1 MVICDATM
9 CQYNKETFCTKENTV
24 IRMVANG
31 FPVCDIMALNH
42 TIINNE
48 FNRKQNIKLGLTK
61 FCSCDMIVSR

>member
-48 FNRKQNIKLGLTK
+48 FNRKQTK
-61 FCSCDMIVSR
+61 EIIIENFDNKT

>member
-48 FNRKQNIKLGLTK
+48 FNRKQTKEIIIENFDIKT
-61 FCSCDMIVSR
+61 

>member
-42 TIINNE
+42 TIINNG
-48 FNRKQNIKLGLTK
+48 FDRKQTK
-61 FCSCDMIVSR
+61 EIIIENFDNKT

>member
-31 FPVCDIMALNH
+31 FPVCEIMARNH
-42 TIINNE
+42 TIINNDCD
-48 FNRKQNIKLGLTK
+48 RKQTK
-61 FCSCDMIVSR
+61 EIIIENFDNKT